1 MCTFGNFQNQS
12 VRALR
17 ISQKIISS
25 FRKMRNLINDFSN
38 FAIFENFSLKARA
51 LYCDCSE
58 WQEVIPMVWK
68 IRVRLINIV
77 PFKMLIGLI

>member
-1 MCTFGNFQNQS
+1 MISQILRF
-12 VRALR
+12 LR
-17 ISQKIISS
+17 I
-25 FRKMRNLINDFSN
+25 
-38 FAIFENFSLKARA
+38 FSLKARA